1 VSADERDDLVASA
14 LGGIAVPD
22 HGPAFWDELEAGL
35 RDAPAPAAAATT
47 ADGRRHA
54 AATGDLPVVTA
65 IPPRRPNR
73 RAPLLVA
80 AAVLVLVG
88 AVGFVTLGGD
98 GENGDEVA
106 DQPLVTAGPVGADT
120 TTPEVGGNATDSAS
134 SLPAGDT
141 TTIAGVATGSAS
153 TPDGVVRAWLD
164 ALGGGDVAAAAA
176 LTGPRTVRYVEALG
190 PDVTLEGFLTES
202 QEGFGAW
209 AGADDLTIELVPIGP
224 LDFDGGTLQV
234 VVVSGTYP
242 GEGGD
247 AGERHDVFPLVD
259 DGEGFRVEHLAFDPA
274 RDNDPV
280 FTLPRESETGLAPIE
295 PTDEVNVFVPAQGT
309 VYFQLDGGEVVTDET
324 SEVGE
329 RGDPFALF
337 DPPGDLAPGEHVL
350 VLVAVGD
357 DGTIAHFGGRFA
369 VAA

>member
-35 RDAPAPAAAATT
+35 RAAPAPEATA

-54 AATGDLPVVTA
+54 PAATGDLPVVTA

-98 GENGDEVA
+98 GDGDDEVA
-106 DQPLVTAGPVGADT
+106 DQPLVTAGPSGSDT
-120 TTPEVGGNATDSAS
+120 TTPEVGGDATAFAS
-134 SLPAGDT
+134 SVPIGAT
-141 TTIAGVATGSAS
+141 TAPVDATAAATGS
-153 TPDGVVRAWLD
+153 PEGVVTAWLE
-164 ALGGGDVAAAAA
+164 ALGAGEVATAVT
-176 LTGPRTVRYVEALG
+176 LTGPRTTAYVESLG

-224 LDFDGGTLQV
+224 LDFDGGTLEV

-329 RGDPFALF
+329 QGDPFALF

>member
-1 VSADERDDLVASA
+1 MSTDERDDAVAAA
-14 LGGIAVPD
+14 LGAIAVPE
-22 HGPAFWDELEAGL
+22 HGPAFWDALEAGL
-35 RDAPAPAAAATT
+35 RDAPAPAAGAAARRDGATT
-47 ADGRRHA
+47 
-54 AATGDLPVVTA
+54 TGDLPVVTA

-73 RAPLLVA
+73 RTPLLVA
-80 AAVLVLVG
+80 AAVLVLAG
-88 AVGFVTLGGD
+88 AVGFVATIGGD
-98 GENGDEVA
+98 GDGGDEVA

-120 TTPEVGGNATDSAS
+120 TTPEVGGNATDVTS
-134 SLPAGDT
+134 SLPAGVT
-141 TTIAGVATGSAS
+141 TTIATGAAAGAAN
-153 TPDGVVRAWLD
+153 TPDGVVRAWLE
-164 ALGGGDVAAAAA
+164 ALGAGEVATAVA
-176 LTGPRTVRYVEALG
+176 LTGPRTAAYVESLG
-190 PDVTLEGFLTES
+190 PDVTLEGFLSES

-209 AGADDLTIELVPIGP
+209 TGADDLTVELVPIGP

-242 GEGGD
+242 GEGGEG
-247 AGERHDVFPLVD
+247 GERHDVFPLVD
-259 DGEGFRVEHLAFDPA
+259 DGEGFRVEHLAFDPT

-295 PTDEVNVFVPAQGT
+295 PSDEVNVFVPAQGT

-329 RGDPFALF
+329 QGDPFALF
-337 DPPGDLAPGEHVL
+337 DPPGDLSPGEHVL

-357 DGTIAHFGGRFA
+357 DGTIAHFGGRLA